1 MQMTK
6 GTKKKTKGKASR
18 ERIIDAARKLFCSN
32 GFHATTTAELTAEA
46 KVGISQ
52 IYRIF
57 ASKDDIVLAIVE
69 QRMRAMGM
77 EMHAI
82 FDAVKRGDLSTF
94 DAIKTMVASLLADRE
109 VGLVFEILAE
119 SCRNPAVAERVAS
132 LATFYR
138 DGIHHL
144 AAFAKPGSSPAE
156 IEAYVNLML
165 ACLIGLY
172 YRPVIGTTNAE
183 TSHNVACLMM
193 RALGLPDRPLVGM

>member
-1 MQMTK
+1 MPTVKRAQ
-6 GTKKKTKGKASR
+6 KKTKGESSR
-18 ERIIDAARKLFCSN
+18 ERIIDAARRLFGSK

-46 KVGISQ
+46 RVSIAQ
-52 IYRIF
+52 IYRVF
-57 ASKDDIVLAIVE
+57 ASKEDIVIAIVE
-69 QRMRAMGM
+69 QRMRAMGI

-94 DAIKTMVASLLADRE
+94 EALKAMVASLLDDRE

-132 LATFYR
+132 LTTFYR
-138 DGIHHL
+138 DGIYHL
-144 AAFAKPGSSPAE
+144 AAFAKPDGSPAE
-156 IEAYVNLML
+156 IEAYVNVVL

-172 YRPVIGTTNAE
+172 YRPVLKTSNAE

-193 RALGLPDRPLVGM
+193 RALRLPDQPLI

>member
-1 MQMTK
+1 MPTVKRAQ
-6 GTKKKTKGKASR
+6 KKTKGESSR
-18 ERIIDAARKLFCSN
+18 ERIIDAARKLFGSK

-46 KVGISQ
+46 RVSIAQ
-52 IYRIF
+52 IYRVF
-57 ASKDDIVLAIVE
+57 ASKEDIVIAIVE
-69 QRMRAMGM
+69 QRMRAMGI

-94 DAIKTMVASLLADRE
+94 EALKAMVASLLDDRE

-132 LATFYR
+132 LTTFYR
-138 DGIHHL
+138 DGIYHL
-144 AAFAKPGSSPAE
+144 AAFAKPDGSPAE
-156 IEAYVNLML
+156 IEAYVNVVL

-172 YRPVIGTTNAE
+172 YRPVLKTSNAE

-193 RALGLPDRPLVGM
+193 RALRLPDQPLI

>member
-1 MQMTK
+1 MQT
-6 GTKKKTKGKASR
+6 TQRAPKKTKGEASR
-18 ERIIDAARKLFCSN
+18 ERIINAARKLFGSK

-46 KVGISQ
+46 KVSIAQ
-52 IYRIF
+52 IYRVF
-57 ASKDDIVLAIVE
+57 ASKDDIVIAIVE

-94 DAIKTMVASLLADRE
+94 DAMKTMVASLLDDRE

-119 SCRNPAVAERVAS
+119 AGRNPAVAERVAS
-132 LATFYR
+132 LTTFYR
-138 DGIHHL
+138 DGIYHL
-144 AAFAKPGSSPAE
+144 ATFARPDSPPAE
-156 IEAYVNLML
+156 IEAYVNVML

-172 YRPVIGTTNAE
+172 YRPVLSTSNAE

-193 RALGLPDRPLVGM
+193 RALRLPDQPL

>member
-1 MQMTK
+1 MTK
-6 GTKKKTKGKASR
+6 RAKKNTKAKPSR
-18 ERIIDAARKLFCSN
+18 DRVIDAARKLFGSK
-32 GFHATTTAELTAEA
+32 GFHATSTAELTAEA

-57 ASKDDIVLAIVE
+57 ASKDDIVIAIVE

-82 FDAVKRGDLSTF
+82 FDAVKCGDLSTF
-94 DAIKTMVASLLADRE
+94 EALKAMVAGLLADRE

-119 SCRNPAVAERVAS
+119 SCRNPAVAERVTR
-132 LATFYR
+132 LTTFYR

-144 AAFAKPGSSPAE
+144 VTFAKPDSSPAE
-156 IEAYVNLML
+156 REAYVNVIL

-172 YRPVIGTTNAE
+172 YRPVIGTANAE

-193 RALGLPDRPLVGM
+193 RVLGLPDRPLV

>member
-1 MQMTK
+1 MPTVKRAQ
-6 GTKKKTKGKASR
+6 KKTKGESSR
-18 ERIIDAARKLFCSN
+18 ERIIDAARRLFGSK

-46 KVGISQ
+46 RVSIAQ
-52 IYRIF
+52 IYRVF
-57 ASKDDIVLAIVE
+57 ASKEDIVIAIVE
-69 QRMRAMGM
+69 QRMRAMGI

-94 DAIKTMVASLLADRE
+94 EALKAMVASLLDDRE

-132 LATFYR
+132 LTTFYR
-138 DGIHHL
+138 DGIYHL
-144 AAFAKPGSSPAE
+144 AAFAKPDGSPAE
-156 IEAYVNLML
+156 IEAYVNVAL

-172 YRPVIGTTNAE
+172 YRPVLKTSNAE

-193 RALGLPDRPLVGM
+193 RALRLPDQPLI